1 MATAMHN
8 HAHTDPAAFPVVG
21 IGASAGGLD
30 ACRKLVHAVPA
41 ESGMAF
47 ILVQHL
53 DPTHPSMMVD
63 LLATHTTMLVV
74 QATDG
79 MLVEVNHFYVIPP
92 GKYLSVTNGALH
104 LSQPLAPHGARLP
117 FDFLLNSMA
126 EAYGDRAMC
135 VVLSGTGGDGS
146 IGLRAVKRAG
156 GRVIAQDP
164 EEAGYGGMP
173 RSAILTGLVDSVLP
187 ASRIPQALAGR
198 GEVGEGV
205 QRQDDVKDSVIEA
218 TRLPE
223 IIDLLRA
230 RTPHDFT
237 LYKPGTLLRRI
248 ARRMAMAALQPSDA
262 DKYLDILRTDPKEL
276 DLLARD
282 LLINVT
288 SFFRDPKV
296 FDLLAAKILPDL
308 VRGRPQDRPIR
319 VWVAGCSTG
328 EETYSIAMLIRE
340 QMMEAKSQAKLQ
352 LFASDVDPEAVAAA
366 REGLYPE
373 TIATDVSPARLAKF
387 FTKEGNFYRVV
398 PDLRACVVFTV
409 QDVLADPPFSRLD
422 MISCRN
428 LLIYLQPAAQARIIS
443 VFHFAL
449 QEGGILLLGN
459 SETAGAIDGRF
470 DVVSKPARIY
480 RHVGRGHAPQAGLVD
495 GLRVPPRPDRGEQRT
510 RQLALAELC
519 QSLLLQHFAPAAVLI
534 NRRNDVVYAMGPTDR
549 YVRVPPGAPTQ
560 DLLALARPAIRT
572 KLRSAIQQA
581 LQKNDRVVV
590 PGGHTGKDA
599 GAGRFSISVQPVPQ
613 DGDQLLF
620 VCFTEEAADVA
631 VADRALRPGEA
642 GRVAE
647 LERELEATRAELQGA
662 IRNLE
667 ASNEEQIA
675 INEEALSVNEEFQS
689 TNEELL
695 TSKEEMQ
702 SLNEELTALNTQL
715 QETLERQRTT
725 ANDLQNVLFST
736 DVATLFLDKSLA
748 IRFFTPATRSIFNV
762 IQSDVGRPLA
772 DLSSMA
778 ADDGLLEDARTVL
791 RTQGPIEHEVQATNG
806 KWYCRRILPYQ
817 TQDDGVEG
825 VVITFSDVT
834 ERRHAAD
841 SLEAARRSAE
851 LANIAKSRFLA
862 AASHDLRQPLQTLAL
877 LQGLLARNVESD
889 KAKNLV
895 VRLDETLGAMGG
907 MLNTLLDINQ
917 IEAGMVRAAKTS
929 FPVSDLLDRMRDEFT
944 YHAQAKGL
952 ELRVVTCSMSIHTDP
967 TLLEQMVRNLISN
980 ALKYT
985 ERGRV
990 LLGCRR
996 RGPSLS
1002 IEIWDTGIGIA
1013 LPELKRIF
1021 EEYHQIDNAARERSR
1036 GLGLGLSIVERLGT
1050 LLEHKVRVLSWPGR
1064 GSMFAIDVPLPPARA
1079 APRERPETM
1088 ELLADISV
1096 PTPAQILIVED
1107 DPELCE
1113 LLAVYLRDSGHHVTS
1128 VPDGVA
1134 ALSRL
1139 SGSVIAPDIVIAD
1152 YNLPKGMNGLEVIA
1166 AVRDV
1171 LQHEL
1176 PVLVLTGD
1184 VSAGTLRAIA
1194 DAQCV
1199 QLTKPVKLE
1208 AIATAIYRLLPERAT
1223 VRVEKPAPVIVI
1235 IDDDREARES
1245 VRAVLEPDGMVV
1257 RDFDTCEMFLA
1268 DFPFGQEAC
1277 LLVDAYLPGMGGV
1290 DMLLRLREREHK
1302 FASILITARSD
1313 VNIAVAAMQAGAV
1326 DFIEKPVT
1334 RDRLIAAV
1342 LRALDL
1348 ARDSGK
1354 RVAWHA
1360 EAAAHIAGLTARER
1374 EVMRLVLAGHP
1385 SKNIAADLGIS
1396 QRTVENHR
1404 SAIMKKT
1411 GAASLPALA
1420 RLALAAEPE

>member
-1 MATAMHN
+1 
-8 HAHTDPAAFPVVG
+8 
-21 IGASAGGLD
+21 
-30 ACRKLVHAVPA
+30 
-41 ESGMAF
+41 
-47 ILVQHL
+47 
-53 DPTHPSMMVD
+53 
-63 LLATHTTMLVV
+63 
-74 QATDG
+74 
-79 MLVEVNHFYVIPP
+79 
-92 GKYLSVTNGALH
+92 
-104 LSQPLAPHGARLP
+104 
-117 FDFLLNSMA
+117 
-126 EAYGDRAMC
+126 
-135 VVLSGTGGDGS
+135 
-146 IGLRAVKRAG
+146 
-156 GRVIAQDP
+156 
-164 EEAGYGGMP
+164 
-173 RSAILTGLVDSVLP
+173 
-187 ASRIPQALAGR
+187 
-198 GEVGEGV
+198 
-205 QRQDDVKDSVIEA
+205 
-218 TRLPE
+218 
-223 IIDLLRA
+223 
-230 RTPHDFT
+230 
-237 LYKPGTLLRRI
+237 
-248 ARRMAMAALQPSDA
+248 
-262 DKYLDILRTDPKEL
+262 
-276 DLLARD
+276 
-282 LLINVT
+282 
-288 SFFRDPKV
+288 
-296 FDLLAAKILPDL
+296 
-308 VRGRPQDRPIR
+308 
-319 VWVAGCSTG
+319 
-328 EETYSIAMLIRE
+328 
-340 QMMEAKSQAKLQ
+340 
-352 LFASDVDPEAVAAA
+352 
-366 REGLYPE
+366 
-373 TIATDVSPARLAKF
+373 
-387 FTKEGNFYRVV
+387 
-398 PDLRACVVFTV
+398 
-409 QDVLADPPFSRLD
+409 
-422 MISCRN
+422 
-428 LLIYLQPAAQARIIS
+428 
-443 VFHFAL
+443 
-449 QEGGILLLGN
+449 
-459 SETAGAIDGRF
+459 
-470 DVVSKPARIY
+470 
-480 RHVGRGHAPQAGLVD
+480 
-495 GLRVPPRPDRGEQRT
+495 
-510 RQLALAELC
+510 
-519 QSLLLQHFAPAAVLI
+519 
-534 NRRNDVVYAMGPTDR
+534 
-549 YVRVPPGAPTQ
+549 
-560 DLLALARPAIRT
+560 
-572 KLRSAIQQA
+572 
-581 LQKNDRVVV
+581 
-590 PGGHTGKDA
+590 
-599 GAGRFSISVQPVPQ
+599 
-613 DGDQLLF
+613 
-620 VCFTEEAADVA
+620 
-631 VADRALRPGEA
+631 
-642 GRVAE
+642 
-647 LERELEATRAELQGA
+647 
-662 IRNLE
+662 
-667 ASNEEQIA
+667 
-675 INEEALSVNEEFQS
+675 
-689 TNEELL
+689 
-695 TSKEEMQ
+695 
-702 SLNEELTALNTQL
+702 
-715 QETLERQRTT
+715 
-725 ANDLQNVLFST
+725 
-736 DVATLFLDKSLA
+736 
-748 IRFFTPATRSIFNV
+748 
-762 IQSDVGRPLA
+762 
-772 DLSSMA
+772 MA

-1128 VPDGVA
+1128 VPDGLA
-1134 ALSRL
+1134 ALAAL

-1313 VNIAVAAMQAGAV
+1313 ANIAVAAMQAGAV

-1404 SAIMKKT
+1404 AAIMKKT